1 MSNTYV
7 YKSNRTLEDNVICE
21 DQRADFV
28 EECCELL
35 KYYPRKN
42 GMGQIK
48 FANRRQYI
56 KDKILMLQNEF
67 LCHVYRTDVE
77 FLVYKCP
84 TIADIDCY
92 CRKIIYREW
101 PDDIDVEVT

>member
-1 MSNTYV
+1 MAYIYKENRGIENMLLDPDSRPQAVEDIYGLVKSHHPKKNGIGQIV
-7 YKSNRTLEDNVICE
+7 YKNR
-21 DQRADFV
+21 
-28 EECCELL
+28 
-35 KYYPRKN
+35 Y
-42 GMGQIK
+42 
-48 FANRRQYI
+48 QYI
-56 KDKILMLQNEF
+56 KDKVLMLEDEF